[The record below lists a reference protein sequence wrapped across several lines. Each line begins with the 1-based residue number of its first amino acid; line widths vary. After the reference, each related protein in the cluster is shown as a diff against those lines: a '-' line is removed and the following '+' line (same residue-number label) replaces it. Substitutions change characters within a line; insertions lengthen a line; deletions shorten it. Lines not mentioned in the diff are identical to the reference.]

1 MVRPCGLPSRLSRV
15 RISSPAPGPRIL
27 LGPLVT
33 VGVHSAFEFPQ
44 RAVTGEV
51 YPWVDQVLIQCVSA
65 GLLADVRALVP
76 EALRRLPPGR
86 YLVEPLVDDE
96 VLAAEEELGVVQA
109 VREIEAGQSIAW
121 EQVSA
126 ELRRLKSE

>member
-1 MVRPCGLPSRLSRV
+1 M
-15 RISSPAPGPRIL
+15 
-27 LGPLVT
+27 
-33 VGVHSAFEFPQ
+33 
-44 RAVTGEV
+44 
-51 YPWVDQVLIQCVSA
+51 YPWVDQVLIQWVSA
-65 GLLADVRALVP
+65 GLLAEVRALVP